1 MSQIFKRIADRSLLF
16 DYLYK
21 TCQIPNKYFVYDL
34 ISYKR
39 GEFNGD
45 NQLFCDNIRQYY
57 HESKCFY
64 IDRKLSYSN
73 MCTIIRQ
80 ICKPNNI
87 LYTTTIIYSKSKYNI
102 NYFIY
107 I

>member
-1 MSQIFKRIADRSLLF
+1 MSQIFKRIVDRSLLF

-21 TCQIPNKYFVYDL
+21 TCQTPDKHFVFDL
-34 ISYKR
+34 TSYKR
-39 GEFNGD
+39 GEFNGH
-45 NQLFCDNIRQYY
+45 NKTFCDSIRQYY
-57 HESKCFY
+57 HTAKCFY

-87 LYTTTIIYSKSKYNI
+87 LYTTKIVYSQSKYNI

-107 I
+107 L